1 MSCRAP
7 RRIALALGL
16 AVAAP
21 AQSIADLTTQ
31 LAKAATVDAAMV
43 GDDGGKSDTYRT
55 YEHWRDRA
63 TVAELKEFTHHT
75 SPIVRTYAVRALVE
89 LDAEVDWPAI
99 LQGFLRDTIEVTT
112 CSGCCRAKE
121 QVGDVVFGDVRPR
134 LTAEQVQDF
143 AEAAIRGNSP
153 LYAREWALRNLHLR
167 DGMLHVVR
175 GLARAGD
182 APACI
187 ALARYRLPVD
197 VPVLIALLR
206 RAEPFDENAQF
217 LAAAEHGDP
226 QLLAPLIALEGA
238 ATRRLQQDNPSRLRF
253 WLQAIAVQ
261 QSEPAGAFLD
271 RFLTATHPG
280 SDFREGD
287 LLATMADT
295 LQPYPDVAAFTA
307 VRAELA
313 RRQAARPPA
322 TERDRR

>member
-1 MSCRAP
+1 
-7 RRIALALGL
+7 
-16 AVAAP
+16 
-21 AQSIADLTTQ
+21 
-31 LAKAATVDAAMV
+31 
-43 GDDGGKSDTYRT
+43 
-55 YEHWRDRA
+55 
-63 TVAELKEFTHHT
+63 
-75 SPIVRTYAVRALVE
+75 
-89 LDAEVDWPAI
+89 
-99 LQGFLRDTIEVTT
+99 
-112 CSGCCRAKE
+112 
-121 QVGDVVFGDVRPR
+121 
-134 LTAEQVQDF
+134 
-143 AEAAIRGNSP
+143 
-153 LYAREWALRNLHLR
+153 
-167 DGMLHVVR
+167 
-175 GLARAGD
+175 
-182 APACI
+182 
-187 ALARYRLPVD
+187 
-197 VPVLIALLR
+197 LLR